1 MTDRTATELYRD
13 VAVFRETVDELETI
27 FTTMFDL
34 TRVARTNTHLID
46 FYALTAA
53 EFHAAELVLHLR
65 RIIKTQ

>member
-34 TRVARTNTHLID
+34 TRVARTNMHLVD
-46 FYALTAA
+46 LPALAQA
-53 EFHAAELVLHLR
+53 EHHAAQLVLHLR